1 MNYIAMALVEHT
13 KGGQPYL
20 FEVPRDLFVGVGGKV
35 VCQTCRGET
44 LGDIVAVFYEEEK
57 TARYLAIACGGSWLC
72 PGEDLAAGNWNNITQ
87 RAKECMALVAE
98 AREGK

>member
-20 FEVPRDLFVGVGGKV
+20 FEVPHDLFVGVGGKV

-57 TARYLAIACGGSWLC
+57 TARYLAIACGGSWPLQKIV
-72 PGEDLAAGNWNNITQ
+72 GAVNITRSKEAGN
-87 RAKECMALVAE
+87 ELPC
-98 AREGK
+98 